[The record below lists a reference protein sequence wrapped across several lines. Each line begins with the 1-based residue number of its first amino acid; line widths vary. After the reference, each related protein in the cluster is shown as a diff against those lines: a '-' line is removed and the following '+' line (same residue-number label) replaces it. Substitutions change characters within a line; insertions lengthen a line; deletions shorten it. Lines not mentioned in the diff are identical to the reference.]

1 MRDTLPP
8 TPSLHILKQQ
18 ARTLQRAHA
27 KSDPS
32 ALALVDRH
40 LPGND
45 GTLILAKAQTVI
57 ARKYGLDSWARL
69 RARVFGASPPATAAE
84 VAPELAVYEQQAADL
99 LSTTPSL
106 PLDGAR
112 LRVAHRRGFRTW
124 WRLVAAVDAERRAA
138 LPVKLIPAGAEWK
151 DIQREKRDLLK
162 AAQQGSPPA
171 VERFRERMLKYSHS
185 STEEIAAAV
194 DLKQARY
201 VIGEEYGGAPLFEH
215 RFRAA
220 RSTPAEKRAW
230 IESIWQGHDRLGWSQ
245 RRRADMSSREQ
256 EFVEA
261 AMGDW
266 VRQDLVASLPRL
278 QAMADEDPSLIDTAG
293 PAALARALYW
303 KKGDPIV
310 RFLLEKGARID
321 HQPGIFGPL
330 HEAVWQNQTKSV
342 RMLLEGG
349 EVDAAQIAVAAPHDG
364 LSSHRSLLHISASFG
379 FVEMTDLLLQH
390 GGADSIE
397 ARLDETGETALQ
409 RAVTSYWPKSDPFA
423 ERDPNGVPGHRSGEE
438 VAALLL
444 EYGAFYDIHSASA
457 LNDVERIEE
466 LLASDPTL
474 LSAQVGSGYTPL
486 HWAARKGGP
495 ESVRSLL
502 NAGGHVNADSSSDTT
517 PLHVAAGV
525 EVTSLLIERGAD
537 VNAQDAK
544 GRTPLFLACQG
555 GFDAKAEYLIVLGAQ
570 TSIGNSKGKLPLE
583 VAAKN
588 CLYMKFK

>member
-106 PLDGAR
+106 SLDGAR

-201 VIGEEYGGAPLFEH
+201 VIGEEYGGRH
-215 RFRAA
+215 SS
-220 RSTPAEKRAW
+220 STGSGR
-230 IESIWQGHDRLGWSQ
+230 RV
-245 RRRADMSSREQ
+245 RRRRRNGPGSRASGKAMTGWGGRSADARICLRGSRSSSRRR
-256 EFVEA
+256 
-261 AMGDW
+261 W
-266 VRQDLVASLPRL
+266 V
-278 QAMADEDPSLIDTAG
+278 TG
-293 PAALARALYW
+293 
-303 KKGDPIV
+303 
-310 RFLLEKGARID
+310 FARIWL
-321 HQPGIFGPL
+321 PPYLVSRPWPTRIPL
-330 HEAVWQNQTKSV
+330 
-342 RMLLEGG
+342 
-349 EVDAAQIAVAAPHDG
+349 
-364 LSSHRSLLHISASFG
+364 
-379 FVEMTDLLLQH
+379 
-390 GGADSIE
+390 
-397 ARLDETGETALQ
+397 
-409 RAVTSYWPKSDPFA
+409 
-423 ERDPNGVPGHRSGEE
+423 
-438 VAALLL
+438 
-444 EYGAFYDIHSASA
+444 
-457 LNDVERIEE
+457 
-466 LLASDPTL
+466 
-474 LSAQVGSGYTPL
+474 
-486 HWAARKGGP
+486 
-495 ESVRSLL
+495 
-502 NAGGHVNADSSSDTT
+502 
-517 PLHVAAGV
+517 
-525 EVTSLLIERGAD
+525 
-537 VNAQDAK
+537 
-544 GRTPLFLACQG
+544 
-555 GFDAKAEYLIVLGAQ
+555 
-570 TSIGNSKGKLPLE
+570 
-583 VAAKN
+583 
-588 CLYMKFK
+588 